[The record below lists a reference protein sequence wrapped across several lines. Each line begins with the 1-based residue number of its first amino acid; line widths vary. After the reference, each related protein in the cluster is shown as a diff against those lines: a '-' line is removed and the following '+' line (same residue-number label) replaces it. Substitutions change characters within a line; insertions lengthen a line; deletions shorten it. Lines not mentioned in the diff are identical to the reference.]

1 MAFRRGGFALTPP
14 SLIIFAVSAILAVLA
29 LLAAYARVRIPW
41 VSAGH
46 VVDTLAIA
54 YLLLVAGVVFRR
66 L

>member
-14 SLIIFAVSAILAVLA
+14 SLIVFAISVILAVLA

-41 VSAGH
+41 VSAH
-46 VVDTLAIA
+46 IVDTLAIA

>member
-14 SLIIFAVSAILAVLA
+14 TLVVFAISVILAILA
-29 LLAAYARVRIPW
+29 LLAVYARVRIPW
-41 VSAGH
+41 ISTGH
-46 VVDTLAIA
+46 TFDTLAIA

>member
-14 SLIIFAVSAILAVLA
+14 TLILFAISVIIAILA
-29 LLAAYARVRIPW
+29 LLAVYARVRIPW
-41 VSAGH
+41 VSGH
-46 VVDTLAIA
+46 TFDTLAIA

>member
-14 SLIIFAVSAILAVLA
+14 SFIVFAISIILAVLA

-41 VSAGH
+41 ISGH
-46 VVDTLAIA
+46 ALDTLAIA
-54 YLLLVAGVVFRR
+54 YLLLAAGVVFRR